1 MFADDTNLFFSDFN
15 LSNLVKT
22 ANGELDKI
30 CYRFKLNKIKIKE
43 TKLLGVIF
51 VDSFHFDSHVN

>member
-22 ANGELDKI
+22 ANCELDK
-30 CYRFKLNKIKIKE
+30 Y
-43 TKLLGVIF
+43 VIGLR
-51 VDSFHFDSHVN
+51 